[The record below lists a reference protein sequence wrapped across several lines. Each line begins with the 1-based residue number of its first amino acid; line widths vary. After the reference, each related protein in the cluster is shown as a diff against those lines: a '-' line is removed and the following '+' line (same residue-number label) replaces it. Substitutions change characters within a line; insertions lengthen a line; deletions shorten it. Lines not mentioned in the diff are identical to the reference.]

1 MDNDKNQYNF
11 GLKEFELYVEKSRH
25 EYNNNQEDEKSAVDY
40 LNCFYDLVKNRVHLN
55 APTSVQKKII
65 NEVRSVCEK
74 HLEHETIPQFCLV
87 ILEILAS
94 DNNDRSV
101 LEKISK
107 VAGLVYKEYSAEKLV
122 AVLYTNILLNLSRVQ
137 KNKSELQENTEKARQ
152 VFTKY
157 STNGGV
163 GLNYILIL
171 TELSYV
177 QSTVSELQV
186 ISDEACRVYD
196 KHSNVENVPLAY
208 IVILAKLARLV
219 EKESLL
225 KSICDKARNICKNN
239 ESVPIIVENYAMIL
253 SELIAIQ
260 SSSQELEKNKDEAK
274 EIYENNKKSQVI
286 FFVYS
291 ASLFY
296 LSRLQNNLRVLQEIK
311 SEAEL
316 LYFEAESSYSDNFYS
331 DFAAVTYSRILLTLS
346 LTLYNQEDLKKVMTE
361 VKSVYEKHSK
371 LDDTASCYISILA
384 HLSSFQNT
392 ESELRITKSEADKV
406 YEAHTNLPNV
416 ANAYSHILINC
427 LESQK
432 EIIQFENCL
441 LKINE
446 LFKVLCSEKQLDRVV
461 TIIDRILYLPN
472 TLSDNKVL
480 SKWIKDLICFDLL
493 KQTKYSVLIDIINRN
508 SSVFKSEE
516 LIELYRLVQRVKY
529 ELAMKKVPKCF
540 GHYTRGSVLQTL
552 LKQENNI
559 SNGEQYEIKGRTRLY
574 NVIYMNDPEEGK
586 ILDKFLG
593 LEKSYNSQKEVS
605 SSPWFLMSLTRAIDD
620 LTMWSQYGDNAEG
633 VCLLFKPDSFL
644 EVNSIGDVEWLTQ
657 KDVTSNYK
665 QEVEEKVTSM
675 NSKGRF
681 NRIRHLDESTKNVS
695 SNSYNQEVEEK
706 VPSVNSKDYLYR
718 ICYLEEYAL
727 EKGKLIINPAKNKSL
742 SNSEIESIQ
751 SLLKGIFSILLKL
764 EKEEKSSEFINDIN
778 NLLEE
783 IRYLFKS
790 SAFSYE
796 KELRILKYSELKPNN
811 KKIMI
816 HNIDPAAKLY
826 IERDMPVQLK
836 SIIFGPKFKEPEN
849 VTPLV
854 HLLDNEIKCVR
865 SSQKFK

>member
-1 MDNDKNQYNF
+1 MDNDKNQHIF

-25 EYNNNQEDEKSAVDY
+25 EYNNQEDESSAIGY
-40 LNCFYDLVKNRVHLN
+40 LKCLQDLVENRVHLN

-65 NEVRSVCEK
+65 NEVQSVCEK
-74 HLEHETIPQFCLV
+74 HFEVEIITKFCLV
-87 ILEILAS
+87 ILEKLAAS
-94 DNNDRSV
+94 SNDSSV

-107 VAGLVYKEYSAEKLV
+107 VAGLVYKEYSDEKLV
-122 AVLYTNILLNLSRVQ
+122 AVLYTDILLYLSRVQ

-157 STNGGV
+157 STNKGV

-171 TELSYV
+171 KELSDV

-208 IVILAKLARLV
+208 IVILDKLAKLV
-219 EKESLL
+219 EKESLI
-225 KSICDKARNICKNN
+225 KSICDKARNIYKNN
-239 ESVPIIVENYAMIL
+239 ESVPIIVENYTMIL
-253 SELIAIQ
+253 RELIAVQ
-260 SSSQELEKNKDEAK
+260 SSSQELEKNKDEAR
-274 EIYENNKKSQVI
+274 EIYDNNKNSQAI
-286 FFVYS
+286 FFVYA

-296 LSRLQNNLRVLQEIK
+296 LSRTQNSLRELQETK
-311 SEAEL
+311 SEAES
-316 LYFEAESSYSDNFYS
+316 LYLEAESSYSDNFYS
-331 DFAAVTYSRILLTLS
+331 DFAAATYSHILLNLS
-346 LTLYNQEDLKKVMTE
+346 LTLYNKEELKKIMTE
-361 VKSVYEKHSK
+361 AKSVYEKHSK

-384 HLSSFQNT
+384 YMSSFQNT
-392 ESELRITKSEADKV
+392 ESELRITKSEADKF
-406 YEAHTNLPNV
+406 YERHSNLPIV

-432 EIIQFENCL
+432 EIVLFENCL

-461 TIIDRILYLPN
+461 AIIDRILYSPN
-472 TLSDNKVL
+472 ISSDNEVL
-480 SKWIKDLICFDLL
+480 SKWIKNLICFDLL

-508 SSVFKSEE
+508 SSVFNSVQ

-529 ELAMKKVPKCF
+529 ELVMKELPNEF

-559 SNGEQYEIKGRTRLY
+559 SNGEQYEINGRTRLY
-574 NVIYMNDPEEGK
+574 NVSYMNDPEEGK
-586 ILDKFLG
+586 ILDRFLG

-605 SSPWFLMSLTRAIDD
+605 SSPWFLMSLTKAIDE

-657 KDVTSNYK
+657 KDVLSNYYK
-665 QEVEEKVTSM
+665 K
-675 NSKGRF
+675 
-681 NRIRHLDESTKNVS
+681 
-695 SNSYNQEVEEK
+695 EVEEK

-718 ICYLEEYAL
+718 MCYLDESAL
-727 EKGKLIINPAKNKSL
+727 EDGKLNIEPDKNKSL
-742 SNSEIESIQ
+742 TESEIERIQ
-751 SLLKGIFSILLKL
+751 SLLNDIHSILLKS
-764 EKEEKSSEFINDIN
+764 EKEEKCSEFNNDIN

-783 IRYLFKS
+783 IRYLFKTT
-790 SAFSYE
+790 AYSYE
-796 KELRILKYSELKPNN
+796 EELRILKYSELKPNN
-811 KKIMI
+811 EKIKI
-816 HNIDPAAKLY
+816 HNIEPAAKLY
-826 IERDMPVQLK
+826 IERDMPIQLK
-836 SIIFGPKFKEPEN
+836 SIIFGPKFKESET

-854 HLLDNEIKCVR
+854 HLLDNEIICKR
-865 SSQKFK
+865 SSTKFK

>member
-65 NEVRSVCEK
+65 NEVQSVCEK

-157 STNGGV
+157 STNEGV

-291 ASLFY
+291 ASLYY
-296 LSRLQNNLRVLQEIK
+296 LSMLQNDLT
-311 SEAEL
+311 EL
-316 LYFEAESSYSDNFYS
+316 MRTKLEAESLYNHNFDSSDTYYSEL
-331 DFAAVTYSRILLTLS
+331 AALTYSRVLHSLSMILE
-346 LTLYNQEDLKKVMTE
+346 NKEDIEGVMKKA
-361 VKSVYEKHSK
+361 KSIYEKHSK
-371 LDDTASCYISILA
+371 LDNIVEYYINILA
-384 HLSSFQNT
+384 ILSLFQKT
-392 ESELRITKSEADKV
+392 EPELEKTQSEADKV
-406 YEAHTNLPNV
+406 YETHKNLPNV
-416 ANAYSHILINC
+416 AISYSYILINC
-427 LESQK
+427 LEKQK
-432 EIIQFENCL
+432 EISQSEEYL
-441 LKINE
+441 LKINKLLRVCTSKE
-446 LFKVLCSEKQLDRVV
+446 LDRVV
-461 TIIDRILYLPN
+461 SIIDNIFYSSNILSN
-472 TLSDNKVL
+472 NKVP
-480 SKWIKDLICFDLL
+480 SKWFEDLIRFDLL
-493 KQTKYSVLIDIINRN
+493 KKTKYSVLIDIVNRN
-508 SSVFKSEE
+508 SSVVKSEQ

-529 ELAMKKVPKCF
+529 ELAVKKLPDEF
-540 GHYTRGSVLQTL
+540 GHYTRGSVLQIL

-559 SNGEQYEIKGRTRLY
+559 SNGKQYEIKGRTRLY
-574 NVIYMNDPEEGK
+574 NVSYMNDPEEGK
-586 ILDKFLG
+586 ILDKFLD
-593 LEKSYNSQKEVS
+593 LDKSFNFKNVVS
-605 SSPWFLMSLTRAIDD
+605 SSPWFLMSLTTVIDE

-657 KDVTSNYK
+657 KDFTSNYK
-665 QEVEEKVTSM
+665 QEVEEKVSSM
-675 NSKGRF
+675 NSKGYF
-681 NRIRHLDESTKNVS
+681 NRIRHLDESTKN
-695 SNSYNQEVEEK
+695 

-718 ICYLEEYAL
+718 ICYLDEYAL
-727 EKGKLIINPAKNKSL
+727 EKGKLIINPDKNKSL

-751 SLLKGIFSILLKL
+751 SSLKGIFSILLKL
-764 EKEEKSSEFINDIN
+764 EEEEKSSEFINDIN

-790 SAFSYE
+790 TAYSYE

-854 HLLDNEIKCVR
+854 HLLDKDIICKR

>member
-1 MDNDKNQYNF
+1 
-11 GLKEFELYVEKSRH
+11 
-25 EYNNNQEDEKSAVDY
+25 
-40 LNCFYDLVKNRVHLN
+40 
-55 APTSVQKKII
+55 
-65 NEVRSVCEK
+65 
-74 HLEHETIPQFCLV
+74 
-87 ILEILAS
+87 
-94 DNNDRSV
+94 
-101 LEKISK
+101 
-107 VAGLVYKEYSAEKLV
+107 
-122 AVLYTNILLNLSRVQ
+122 
-137 KNKSELQENTEKARQ
+137 
-152 VFTKY
+152 
-157 STNGGV
+157 
-163 GLNYILIL
+163 
-171 TELSYV
+171 
-177 QSTVSELQV
+177 
-186 ISDEACRVYD
+186 
-196 KHSNVENVPLAY
+196 
-208 IVILAKLARLV
+208 
-219 EKESLL
+219 
-225 KSICDKARNICKNN
+225 
-239 ESVPIIVENYAMIL
+239 
-253 SELIAIQ
+253 
-260 SSSQELEKNKDEAK
+260 
-274 EIYENNKKSQVI
+274 
-286 FFVYS
+286 
-291 ASLFY
+291 
-296 LSRLQNNLRVLQEIK
+296 
-311 SEAEL
+311 
-316 LYFEAESSYSDNFYS
+316 
-331 DFAAVTYSRILLTLS
+331 
-346 LTLYNQEDLKKVMTE
+346 
-361 VKSVYEKHSK
+361 
-371 LDDTASCYISILA
+371 
-384 HLSSFQNT
+384 
-392 ESELRITKSEADKV
+392 
-406 YEAHTNLPNV
+406 
-416 ANAYSHILINC
+416 
-427 LESQK
+427 
-432 EIIQFENCL
+432 
-441 LKINE
+441 
-446 LFKVLCSEKQLDRVV
+446 
-461 TIIDRILYLPN
+461 
-472 TLSDNKVL
+472 
-480 SKWIKDLICFDLL
+480 
-493 KQTKYSVLIDIINRN
+493 
-508 SSVFKSEE
+508 
-516 LIELYRLVQRVKY
+516 
-529 ELAMKKVPKCF
+529 MKKVPKCF